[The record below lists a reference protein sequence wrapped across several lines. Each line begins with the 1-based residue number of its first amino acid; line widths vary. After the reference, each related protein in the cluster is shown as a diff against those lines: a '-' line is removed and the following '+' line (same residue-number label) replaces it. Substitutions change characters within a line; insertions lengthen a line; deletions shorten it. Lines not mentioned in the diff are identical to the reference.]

1 MFRVHGERWHLSLD
15 ANVFRCGT
23 PRVKADITIEIA
35 AITVKGSSIGS
46 DGNLNLTPSVNHN
59 RIFFFITTT
68 NWIASRQ
75 NITRRRKFQEQG
87 VYSKQNEPF
96 VA

>member
-59 RIFFFITTT
+59 RIFFLLRLPIELHPGRTLLVAVNFKNKVFTVNKT
-68 NWIASRQ
+68 NLL
-75 NITRRRKFQEQG
+75 
-87 VYSKQNEPF
+87 
-96 VA
+96 